1 MEKKNKFKKVSS
13 QYLQINDLK
22 IFNTN
27 KLENQTKLGTTYLK
41 ASCGWMRIII
51 KQNKIKLSKRKCG
64 KERTAEDCIV
74 NFEEFINKVQF
85 YFLQP
90 TEDDGDDSRDTL
102 WGRLPI

>member
-1 MEKKNKFKKVSS
+1 MMS
-13 QYLQINDLK
+13 LQWLWINDLK

-27 KLENQTKLGTTYLK
+27 KLENQDKWGTTYFK
-41 ASCGWMRIII
+41 SSCGWMSRLIGQKNI
-51 KQNKIKLSKRKCG
+51 NFSKRKCG

-74 NFEEFINKVQF
+74 NFEEFINKVQI